1 MKILFIELT
10 QFLPKQV
17 MTDERHYWQPIWR
30 NICEMAYFRKNIKE
44 EIVIPSRKIVY
55 SKFFEECKLDHQFFR
70 ISSIINSDGTYI
82 EPQVVPELVYL
93 KVPKVLFE
101 HVGINAWFRYS
112 FPNCKVELW

>member
-1 MKILFIELT
+1 
-10 QFLPKQV
+10 

-55 SKFFEECKLDHQFFR
+55 SKFFEECKLDYELFR

-93 KVPKVLFE
+93 KVPRVLFE
-101 HVGINAWFRYS
+101 HVGINAWFKHS
-112 FPNCKVELW
+112 FPNCKVEFW